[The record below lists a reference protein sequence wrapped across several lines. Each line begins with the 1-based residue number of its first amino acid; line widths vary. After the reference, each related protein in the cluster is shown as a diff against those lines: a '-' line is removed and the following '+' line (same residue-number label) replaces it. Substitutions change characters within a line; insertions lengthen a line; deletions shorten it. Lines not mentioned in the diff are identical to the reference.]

1 MRVKITKLKNLAE
14 RQKKLVSNFTHLSVL
29 YSLNLIIP
37 LLLYP
42 YLIKVLGKE
51 TYGLVIFAQSII
63 SYFVLLVGFGFNL
76 SATREVSIHRDNKEK
91 LDEIVSCV
99 FIIMG
104 ILFVISLAILCFLI
118 FFIPHL
124 FLHKTLLLITMFSC
138 LNEILFPVWY
148 FQGTEKMKNWTQ
160 ITLIS
165 RLIFLVLIL
174 IFVKVESDYLKVPLI
189 QNIGYLFSGIFSI
202 YIIFYK
208 DRLTFS
214 WQPWSVLRKF
224 TTNSIPI
231 FFSNI
236 SGNIIS
242 NTNKVL
248 IGSFLGL
255 AQVSLYDLA
264 EKFLLV
270 LKIPQIIITQGV
282 FPKISI
288 EKNISIVKKL
298 FMISFVFNIL
308 FVIGVFCFANYV
320 VVQFIGETMISAT
333 PIIKTMSVAI
343 LFSSVNSVLGTQVLI
358 AFGHIR
364 EYRKAIVLTYLSFFA
379 QIGILWGIDSITLIN
394 LARSI
399 VSIELLTSLYMLY
412 FCRKLIYK

>member
-1 MRVKITKLKNLAE
+1 MRDKIIRLKNLAE
-14 RQKKLVSNFTHLSVL
+14 RQKRLVSNFTNLSIL
-29 YSLNLIIP
+29 YSLNLVIP

-63 SYFVLLVGFGFNL
+63 SYFVLIVGFGFNI
-76 SATREVSIHRDNKEK
+76 SATREVSIYRDNKEK
-91 LDEIVSCV
+91 LNEIVSCV

-104 ILFVISLAILCFLI
+104 FLFIISFAILCFLI
-118 FFIPHL
+118 FFIPNL
-124 FLHKTLLLITMFSC
+124 FLHRTLLLITMFSC

-148 FQGTEKMKNWTQ
+148 FQGIEKMKNWTQ
-160 ITLIS
+160 ITLLN
-165 RLIFLVLIL
+165 RLMFLLLIF
-174 IFVKVESDYLKVPLI
+174 IFVKNETDYLKVPFI
-189 QNIGYLFSGIFSI
+189 QNIGYLFSGIFSV

-208 DRLTFS
+208 HKLTFS
-214 WQPWSVLRKF
+214 WQTASIVRKF
-224 TTNSIPI
+224 AINSIPI

-236 SGNIIS
+236 SGNVIS

-255 AQVSLYDLA
+255 SQVSFYDLA
-264 EKFLLV
+264 EKFLLL

-298 FMISFVFNIL
+298 FVVSFVSNIVFL
-308 FVIGVFCFANYV
+308 IGVFCFADYV
-320 VVQFIGETMISAT
+320 VVKFIGENMISAT
-333 PIIKTMSVAI
+333 PVIKTMCVAI

-358 AFGHIR
+358 AFGYIR

-379 QIGILWGIDSITLIN
+379 QIGILWSMDSVSLIN

-399 VSIELLTSLYMLY
+399 VSIELLTSLYMY
-412 FCRKLIYK
+412 YYCRKLIFK